1 MSADGRSG
9 CAENAQDSSD
19 PSFFFPFTTRT
30 HGGLPAISATMNA
43 TGAAVLAASAWR
55 SPRMQGRRRFLTLGG
70 HRRSFAFISLAYLPC
85 SGPPLENIICALR
98 PSRVAVLKDRIP
110 IFAMFCL
117 HVGQLY
123 VEAGL
128 AGPAGSLP
136 ALAKSGPRNARR
148 LAPATCPSRVDLH
161 FRPADLLPSLQISE
175 SASHAEWWQEVER
188 LRSASTETTC
198 GALAR
203 TFPGATAVGKYDN
216 GTRRTNEEIVGK
228 LRPG

>member
-1 MSADGRSG
+1 
-9 CAENAQDSSD
+9 
-19 PSFFFPFTTRT
+19 
-30 HGGLPAISATMNA
+30 
-43 TGAAVLAASAWR
+43 
-55 SPRMQGRRRFLTLGG
+55 MQGRRRFLTLGG

-136 ALAKSGPRNARR
+136 ALASKEIGLARCGVPDRPRAGFVIVTTRG
-148 LAPATCPSRVDLH
+148 LGMAW
-161 FRPADLLPSLQISE
+161 
-175 SASHAEWWQEVER
+175 HAEGQSVSR
-188 LRSASTETTC
+188 
-198 GALAR
+198 
-203 TFPGATAVGKYDN
+203 
-216 GTRRTNEEIVGK
+216 
-228 LRPG
+228 